1 MTKAQ
6 RRQIERELYNYK
18 ANKQVASEYVALHAL
33 DGFAVDYSKERVQ
46 SSSGNGV
53 ENNLISAISKE
64 ETAYKWCIV
73 FQKTMDKYRWEL
85 KDELMRKKYIEKKGW
100 IKICQDIGIERRTY
114 FYWVDEVL
122 YTAYKWAKELE
133 II

>member
-73 FQKTMDKYRWEL
+73 FQNTMNKYRWEL
-85 KDELMRKKYIEKKGW
+85 KDALMRKRYIEKQTPTKT
-100 IKICQDIGIERRTY
+100 CYDIGIGRRTY
-114 FYWVDEVL
+114 DYWVEEIL
-122 YTAYKWAKELE
+122 ETAFLWADFFELL
-133 II
+133 

>member
-85 KDELMRKKYIEKKGW
+85 KDELMRKKYIEKKG
-100 IKICQDIGIERRTY
+100 KRMICYELSLPDSTY
-114 FYWVDEVL
+114 FYWLNEIVF
-122 YTAYKWAKELE
+122 TAYKWAKDLE